1 MWVCLGDSSDKLFQG
16 DDDTGYQKFWA
27 EGYKKLPRAFTFE
40 KLEGVT
46 HDRVPERKAPKS
58 MAVIKQM
65 FSYID
70 EQIAAGGGLALPAAA
85 PADLHGSGGII
96 TITAVRCRVTAHASQ
111 PSRHVSFCVPGEKYR
126 SQTFTDTSM
135 LSQTVT

>member
-46 HDRVPERKAPKS
+46 HDRVMPERSSKEHGRD
-58 MAVIKQM
+58 Q
-65 FSYID
+65 
-70 EQIAAGGGLALPAAA
+70 
-85 PADLHGSGGII
+85 ADVQLHRRADRCWWWLGSTSGGSSRSAWIGGHNHNH
-96 TITAVRCRVTAHASQ
+96 CRKVSRHGPCVTAQSARELLCAWRKIQKSDIH
-111 PSRHVSFCVPGEKYR
+111 RY
-126 SQTFTDTSM
+126 
-135 LSQTVT
+135 